1 MKLLNKML
9 SFCLWTLLESISIWI
24 TANVSIF
31 IVTRILGT
39 EATGLYKTSRSTVD
53 AVTGIISGATLSV
66 LFSALSRFQND
77 DEAFFS
83 VFYSYQKIVAIFV
96 LPLGMGMWLYKDLLV
111 KILLGSQWIECAD
124 FIGMYAFATVFSIVT
139 NSFFSELYRSKG
151 KPKISML
158 AQIIYLAFLIPAVIL
173 ASKSGFNALCI
184 TITVAVYGFFV
195 VHYCLAKR
203 FFGIE
208 LRKLLGNIFSPLLAS
223 GAMAIFSLAV
233 QAVSQNIVIRIIS
246 AALCVPVYLLA
257 ILLQPSLRSFLE
269 TNEFTADTYK
279 KLKNKLWKN
288 KLDQ

>member
-1 MKLLNKML
+1 
-9 SFCLWTLLESISIWI
+9 
-24 TANVSIF
+24 
-31 IVTRILGT
+31 
-39 EATGLYKTSRSTVD
+39 
-53 AVTGIISGATLSV
+53 
-66 LFSALSRFQND
+66 
-77 DEAFFS
+77 
-83 VFYSYQKIVAIFV
+83 
-96 LPLGMGMWLYKDLLV
+96 MWLYKDLLV
-111 KILLGSQWIECAD
+111 KILLGNQWLECVD
-124 FIGMYAFATVFSIVT
+124 FVGMYAFATVFSIVT

-208 LRKLLGNIFSPLLAS
+208 LRKLVGNIFSPLLAS